1 MTNPNSL
8 TRLISWLI
16 ITLLFPLVYLNGW
29 LVFQVVQYFQ
39 PLVTIAIL
47 STLLAFILNF
57 PVRFLQERGLKRGQ
71 AVFLVVLTTLA
82 LVAALGVTLIPL
94 LAEDVG
100 EVAQLL
106 PQWID
111 SGSQQLQAF
120 QAWAVAHRLPINVS
134 RLEVQLSDGISSR
147 LQPLS
152 DGAVGFALEALDS
165 LSQVLLVT
173 ILTFYFLLDAK
184 RLSEIVFARL
194 PGAIRSQVKES
205 LQQNFQNYFI
215 GQLTLASVTGTALSI
230 AFVILQVPYAL
241 LFGLGVG
248 VLAVIPFGDLV
259 GFTLLGLVLA
269 AQNFW
274 LGVRVLAV
282 AIVIDQTIDQIIA
295 PRLLGRFTGL
305 RPLLVLGALL
315 IGTKVGGLLGLVL
328 AVPLTSF
335 IKSLIDDYWLLQE
348 TPSDSKAEPSE
359 SVEAIE
365 VPPQEAAAVQ

>member
-8 TRLISWLI
+8 TRLTGWLI

-82 LVAALGVTLIPL
+82 IVAALGVTLIPL

-111 SGSQQLQAF
+111 SGRQQLQTF

-152 DGAVGFALEALDS
+152 DGAFGFALEALDS
-165 LSQVLLVT
+165 LSQVVLVT
-173 ILTFYFLLDAK
+173 VLTFYFLLDAK

-215 GQLTLASVTGTALSI
+215 GQLTLASVTGSALSI
-230 AFVILQVPYAL
+230 AFVVLQVPYAL

-282 AIVIDQTIDQIIA
+282 AIVIDQLIDQIIA

-335 IKSLIDDYWLLQE
+335 IKSLIDDYWLLQGD
-348 TPSDSKAEPSE
+348 SDSAAEE
-359 SVEAIE
+359 VEVVEAIE
-365 VPPQEAAAVQ
+365 APTQEAAAVQ